1 MIIFKVFLSKFVP
14 IKLLLT
20 MKYIL
25 ILVFALA
32 LFGSCSVQEDCPN
45 YSQVNNQTETASI

>member
-1 MIIFKVFLSKFVP
+1 
-14 IKLLLT
+14 

-32 LFGSCSVQEDCPN
+32 LLGSCSVQEDCPN
-45 YSQVNNQTETASI
+45 YSSVKQQTEILNS